1 MMRIAGACHSEK
13 LSDMMLEKVKKLL
26 KYSLPIYQILV
37 GMYRKFMITASKDVT
52 WKLLIN
58 TW

>member
-1 MMRIAGACHSEK
+1 MMMRIAGACHSEK

-52 WKLLIN
+52 
-58 TW
+58 